1 MGQRGGRGKG
11 LRGGGARVGGGGAHL
26 GEGWGCKQRS
36 MPSPQWSCS
45 ADVLSCGS

>member
-1 MGQRGGRGKG
+1 MGQR
-11 LRGGGARVGGGGAHL
+11 LVRGGAQVVRGGAHL

-45 ADVLSCGS
+45 ATC